1 MLRKGIALFLL
12 SIFML
17 SVTVPTVVS
26 LLDGNT
32 DITFLIDVNEEES
45 KEKESS
51 KDSETKIVHISTSNL
66 SLYGLELSDLRSFYL
81 KNYSKPYLNLLSP
94 PPEVIIL

>member
-1 MLRKGIALFLL
+1 MLRKGIAFLLL

-17 SVTVPTVVS
+17 SVTVPAVVS
-26 LLDGNT
+26 LLDGNI
-32 DITFLIDVNEEES
+32 DITFLIDINEEES

-51 KDSETKIVHISTSNL
+51 KDSETKIVDISAANI
-66 SLYGLELSDLRSFYL
+66 SLYGLELFGLMDFYL

-94 PPEVIIL
+94 PPENNIV

>member
-1 MLRKGIALFLL
+1 MLRKGIAFFLL

-17 SVTVPTVVS
+17 SVTAPTVLS
-26 LLDGNT
+26 LMDGNS
-32 DITFLIDVNEEES
+32 DISFLIDMNEEES
-45 KEKESS
+45 QEKESS

-66 SLYGLELSDLRSFYL
+66 SLYGLELSDLRCFLL

-94 PPEVIIL
+94 PPEYNII

>member
-32 DITFLIDVNEEES
+32 DITFLIDANEEES

-66 SLYGLELSDLRSFYL
+66 SLYGLVLSDLRSFYL